1 MKNIKHIAIGSLLS
15 LMVVLITYGLMQ
27 DTQHLNPLESP
38 NEQHWLGTDQLGR
51 DFLVRLI
58 VGSLVTLSLTGIVI
72 LLSVC
77 MGLIFGLIAGIE
89 RRWLDQII
97 MFVADMLLAIPS
109 FIIALVILSLVSN
122 SMIGLILAF
131 NDWMDRTLFTLL
143 QKFNA
148 RYSKRPFVQYARLS
162 GNSIFK
168 TTVTHVI
175 PHLLSNIFALVTADF
190 GKMMLC
196 ISGLAFLGL
205 GIKPPTPELGTILL
219 MGKVISTA
227 HRGSSS
233 SWCIVRRFR
242 LIMSNHQQKITQ

>member
-1 MKNIKHIAIGSLLS
+1 L
-15 LMVVLITYGLMQ
+15 VTYGLMQ

-38 NEQHWLGTDQLGR
+38 NGQHWLGTDQLGR

-122 SMIGLILAF
+122 SMIGLILALTIG
-131 NDWMDRTLFTLL
+131 WIG
-143 QKFNA
+143 
-148 RYSKRPFVQYARLS
+148 RYLRYFRNLTRDIQKRPFVQYARLS
-162 GNSIFK
+162 GNSTFK

-175 PHLLSNIFALVTADF
+175 PHLLINIFALVTADF
-190 GKMMLC
+190 GKMMLS
-196 ISGLAFLGL
+196 ISGLA
-205 GIKPPTPELGTILL
+205 
-219 MGKVISTA
+219 
-227 HRGSSS
+227 
-233 SWCIVRRFR
+233 
-242 LIMSNHQQKITQ
+242 